1 MNPIVNQLNQM
12 NPIAMMLQ
20 PIYNT
25 LKTAQNPI
33 AAIGQMASSDNR
45 MQQVMNSIQQNGGIQ
60 QAVYAEAQQRN
71 MNPNDALNQA
81 RQILQ
86 TFNMK

>member
-1 MNPIVNQLNQM
+1 MNPIINQLNQM
-12 NPIAMMLQ
+12 NPMVAMLQ
-20 PIYNT
+20 PLYNVMM
-25 LKTAQNPI
+25 TAQDPMSGL
-33 AAIGQMASSDNR
+33 GQMAASDDR
-45 MQQVMNSIQQNGGIQ
+45 MQQVMNTIQQYGGVQ
-60 QAVYAEAQQRN
+60 QAVYAEAQKKN

>member
-12 NPIAMMLQ
+12 NPMVAMLQ
-20 PIYNT
+20 PVYNA
-25 LKTAQNPI
+25 LVVAQNPM
-33 AAIGQMASSDNR
+33 AGLGQMAASDER
-45 MQQVMNSIQQNGGIQ
+45 IQQVMNSIQQNGGLQ
-60 QAVYAEAQQRN
+60 QAVYAESQKKN

>member
-20 PIYNT
+20 PVYNA
-25 LKTAQNPI
+25 LQTAQNPI
-33 AAIGQMASSDNR
+33 EAIGQMASSDGR

-86 TFNMK
+86 AFNMK

>member
-1 MNPIVNQLNQM
+1 MNPIINQLNQM
-12 NPIAMMLQ
+12 NPMVAMLQ
-20 PIYNT
+20 PLYNVMM
-25 LKTAQNPI
+25 TAQDPMSGL
-33 AAIGQMASSDNR
+33 GQMAANDDR
-45 MQQVMNSIQQNGGIQ
+45 MQQVMNTIQQYGGVQ
-60 QAVYAEAQQRN
+60 QAVYAEAQKKN